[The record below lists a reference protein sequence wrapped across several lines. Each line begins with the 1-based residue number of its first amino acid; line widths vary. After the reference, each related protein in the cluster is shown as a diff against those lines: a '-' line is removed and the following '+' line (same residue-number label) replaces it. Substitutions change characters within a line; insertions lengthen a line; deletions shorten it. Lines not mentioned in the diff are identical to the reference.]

1 MVKSDFDT
9 LEEVPSKK
17 VNMFVLTEHLSGGAR
32 IHKLHHGFVEKK
44 SSGMVKSP

>member
-17 VNMFVLTEHLSGGAR
+17 VNMFVLTEHLSGGGGR
-32 IHKLHHGFVEKK
+32 NCTKQGPGDFQR
-44 SSGMVKSP
+44 